1 MLEEH
6 GVRKLLQKKNHEI
19 LFMLEITLYMN
30 DTLEYYNQQHGMK
43 NAWFSFPPAYGVGP
57 RDSLYINGTLK
68 RSGLKIFIGNAS
80 EGKDICVFGDKNLSR
95 DVAHVF
101 YLAMQSE
108 DTYGP
113 YNLTSG
119 KGVTLQQQ
127 AEIIAELRASSPE
140 CISKI
145 VYKPEV
151 KNNTSSYLFSME
163 KAKKDFG
170 YVPQYSDF

>member
-1 MLEEH
+1 
-6 GVRKLLQKKNHEI
+6 
-19 LFMLEITLYMN
+19 
-30 DTLEYYNQQHGMK
+30 MK
-43 NAWFSFPPAYGVGP
+43 
-57 RDSLYINGTLK
+57 
-68 RSGLKIFIGNAS
+68 
-80 EGKDICVFGDKNLSR
+80 

-113 YNLTSG
+113 YNMTSR

-127 AEIIAELRASSPE
+127 AEIIQAEIIAELRAPSPE

-151 KNNTSSYLFSME
+151 KNNTASYLFSME

-170 YVPQYSDF
+170 YVPQSSDFKIMMQDYKKDLNENKYQELFNYVK

>member
-1 MLEEH
+1 
-6 GVRKLLQKKNHEI
+6 
-19 LFMLEITLYMN
+19 
-30 DTLEYYNQQHGMK
+30 MK

-80 EGKDICVFGDKNLSR
+80 EEKDICVFGDKNLSR

-127 AEIIAELRASSPE
+127 AEIIAELWASSPE

-151 KNNTSSYLFSME
+151 KNNTLSYLFSME

-170 YVPQYSDF
+170 YVPQYSDFKIMMQDYKKDLNENKYQELFNYVK